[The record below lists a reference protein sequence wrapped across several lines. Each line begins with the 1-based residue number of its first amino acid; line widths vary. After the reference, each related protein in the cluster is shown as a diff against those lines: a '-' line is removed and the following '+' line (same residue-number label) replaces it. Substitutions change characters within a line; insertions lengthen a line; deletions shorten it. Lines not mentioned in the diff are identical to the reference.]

1 MLKCMGR
8 IKTVLAKRSGAKFLK
23 LFPQV
28 FSKDYEKNKEALG
41 KVGEINSKKL
51 RNVIAG
57 YITRLK
63 EQEEKEAAA

>member
-1 MLKCMGR
+1 MGR

-41 KVGEINSKKL
+41 KVGEINSK
-51 RNVIAG
+51 RN
-57 YITRLK
+57 
-63 EQEEKEAAA
+63 